1 MLATLVKEEEMNL
14 AETTRDIN
22 YFLTKLEDAD
32 NKSKNE
38 IENMLVNIGDKAVP
52 ELVDKLQVVKGTVRG
67 IVAMILIRIGEPSV
81 DYLKRA
87 AKINK
92 DFEWIAD
99 YLITEIN
106 GIAA

>member
-1 MLATLVKEEEMNL
+1 MPATLVKEDKMNL
-14 AETTRDIN
+14 TETNQNID
-22 YFLTKLEDAD
+22 YFLTKLENAD

-38 IENMLVNIGDKAVP
+38 IENLIVNIGDKAVP
-52 ELVDKLQVVKGTVRG
+52 ELVDKMQVVKGTVRG

-92 DFEWIAD
+92 DFEWIAK